1 VRFDLQVRDCGSD
14 VSCRVHASAVGAS
27 WMATCFMARA
37 ALAPFQCF
45 SPGANHTTSP
55 GGISSTDPPQRC
67 ARPTPDVTMSVW
79 PSGCVCQPCASNNGS
94 TRTVASTIPR
104 KRFRDSLPYGTV
116 FETIPVTF
124 TSIET
129 MDGGLAG
136 RDAHQ
141 VPVAVTIKAA
151 TAELHFH
158 QGTPAILY
166 LGTSYAAS

>member
-1 VRFDLQVRDCGSD
+1 MPRSRFGGWCLLDGD
-14 VSCRVHASAVGAS
+14 VLHGAGRTRAVPMLLS
-27 WMATCFMARA
+27 RRK
-37 ALAPFQCF
+37 PH
-45 SPGANHTTSP
+45 NSP